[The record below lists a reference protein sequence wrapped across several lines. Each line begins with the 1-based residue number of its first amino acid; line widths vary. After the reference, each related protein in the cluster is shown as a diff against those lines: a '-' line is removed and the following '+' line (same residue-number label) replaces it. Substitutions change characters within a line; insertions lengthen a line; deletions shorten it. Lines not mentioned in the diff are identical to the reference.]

1 MSDKTIDVADE
12 GNESQTSAEDT
23 LSDDAQPSSTDEK
36 GAWSS
41 RALDMA
47 KRNFGDNSAGV
58 NYITLSRYAD
68 TWTNKQHE
76 KQMNPKY
83 PVFKN
88 GNCAN
93 FASQA
98 LHEAGLS
105 VTHLWNYSTVSPEL
119 LTTKSW
125 MNANSNYFDWDS
137 KDQKNEINHAMV
149 VIGVVVKNG
158 KANPVI
164 CQKTP
169 NRNSITLTESLENAH
184 KQKRYN
190 MIWYGLQYKYE

>member
-1 MSDKTIDVADE
+1 
-12 GNESQTSAEDT
+12 
-23 LSDDAQPSSTDEK
+23 
-36 GAWSS
+36 
-41 RALDMA
+41 MA

-125 MNANSNYFDWDS
+125 MNANSNYYYM
-137 KDQKNEINHAMV
+137 KNTLILTQVSIMF
-149 VIGVVVKNG
+149 GRLG
-158 KANPVI
+158 KVAY
-164 CQKTP
+164 CM
-169 NRNSITLTESLENAH
+169 LTGIQRIRRMRLIM
-184 KQKRYN
+184 R
-190 MIWYGLQYKYE
+190 WL